1 MKTWS
6 QNSIKVIVILLTFSA
21 PLFMNNS
28 WKKPAKPTFKE
39 RAMAEAEA
47 GKKVA
52 VFTNLT
58 SVGYKN
64 TADDED
70 DLCKIGTGL
79 TSSVAATYTYKAQL
93 GQNTPVAYDV
103 SSVVAEQ
110 LNQGMNT
117 DVFVPVAQN
126 GVGSKTVKALGIN
139 TKIQDW
145 WNSDYDVIVEIVM
158 TAAYETTKSSSGS
171 YKTSLVV
178 APLMYVREVV
188 EGKEAL
194 GFIVNGR
201 SLGNNSSSEVHNAC
215 FSSLKELIDNVGAPD
230 DLVEKTK
237 EGISAPLTKFI
248 GKENSKYEKAM
259 KKKKK
264 K

>member
-6 QNSIKVIVILLTFSA
+6 QNSIKVIIILLTFSA

-64 TADDED
+64 TADDEN

-79 TSSVAATYTYKAQL
+79 TSSVAATFTYKAQL

-103 SSVVAEQ
+103 SSMVAEQ
-110 LNQGMNT
+110 LNQGMST

-126 GVGSKTVKALGIN
+126 GVGSKTVKALGID

-171 YKTSLVV
+171 IKP
-178 APLMYVREVV
+178 AW
-188 EGKEAL
+188 
-194 GFIVNGR
+194 
-201 SLGNNSSSEVHNAC
+201 
-215 FSSLKELIDNVGAPD
+215 
-230 DLVEKTK
+230 
-237 EGISAPLTKFI
+237 
-248 GKENSKYEKAM
+248 
-259 KKKKK
+259 
-264 K
+264 